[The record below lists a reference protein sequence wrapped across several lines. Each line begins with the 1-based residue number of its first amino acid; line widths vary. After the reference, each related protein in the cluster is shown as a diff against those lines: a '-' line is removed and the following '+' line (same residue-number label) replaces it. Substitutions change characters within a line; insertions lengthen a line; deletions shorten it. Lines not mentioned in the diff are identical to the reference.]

1 MSFCEQCIDRTD
13 IRIGDHGNAFDYSVE
28 LLPFFLKFNNLTV
41 ERTEYSNRFKIRA
54 SNNGSFGLNYI
65 LTQGQYC
72 SSLKRDYSIWFILL
86 KLLCGAYYVYYLY
99 TAFASDNGPDIDWLM
114 ECLFYIMIPIT
125 LFLAISYLNSKV
137 YFGLVKKFVLMYKC
151 EGEIPS
157 YYASAN
163 TSTKSFDKDSFDKT
177 YDAVSKFDELFDEDH
192 FLEFDSIDDSD
203 DLCRGLKDLILDDAD
218 YDDDVYRGFVEN
230 LNIEL
235 IDITDN
241 AAQVLYNS
249 FGAFDVQYDEFALR
263 LGQLLS
269 ETDVIH
275 GSKYQKIYITGGDLA
290 KEHLGS
296 LKQFMM
302 LDKVYSIF
310 LVVYPDETVV
320 IGYGE
325 FES

>member
-1 MSFCEQCIDRTD
+1 MLQQKQK
-13 IRIGDHGNAFDYSVE
+13 N
-28 LLPFFLKFNNLTV
+28 
-41 ERTEYSNRFKIRA
+41 
-54 SNNGSFGLNYI
+54 I
-65 LTQGQYC
+65 LRQETWQ
-72 SSLKRDYSIWFILL
+72 
-86 KLLCGAYYVYYLY
+86 
-99 TAFASDNGPDIDWLM
+99 T
-114 ECLFYIMIPIT
+114 
-125 LFLAISYLNSKV
+125 
-137 YFGLVKKFVLMYKC
+137 
-151 EGEIPS
+151 
-157 YYASAN
+157 
-163 TSTKSFDKDSFDKT
+163 
-177 YDAVSKFDELFDEDH
+177 DELFDEDH

-275 GSKYQKIYITGGDLA
+275 ESKYQKIYIAGGDLA

-325 FES
+325 FESQNILMLQIIYSFFIEGDEYNGYCI

>member
-1 MSFCEQCIDRTD
+1 MSFCDKCIDRTD
-13 IRIGDHGNAFDYSVE
+13 IRIGDYWSAFEGSE
-28 LLPFFLKFNNLTV
+28 EALPFFPKFNNLSV
-41 ERTEYSNRFKIRA
+41 ENTEYSNRFKIRV
-54 SNNGSFGLNYI
+54 SNNGAFGLEYI

-72 SSLKRDYSIWFILL
+72 SSLKRKYSIPFVLL
-86 KLLCGAYYVYYLY
+86 KLLLGAYYAYFIYASV
-99 TAFASDNGPDIDWLM
+99 AFEYEANFDRYM
-114 ECLFYIMIPIT
+114 ECLFFIMIPIT
-125 LFLAISYLNSKV
+125 LFLALLYWTSFK
-137 YFGLVKKFVLMYKC
+137 YFRLVEKYVLKYKC
-151 EGEIPS
+151 EKEIPS
-157 YYASAN
+157 YYAS
-163 TSTKSFDKDSFDKT
+163 SRSFNDDSFDKT

-218 YDDDVYRGFVEN
+218 YDDNAYRSFVEN

-263 LGQLLS
+263 FGQLLS

-275 GSKYQKIYITGGDLA
+275 GSKYQKIYIAGGDLA

-320 IGYGE
+320 IGYGK